1 MVYFSKEI
9 GRVRQMN
16 LEKEKGSHTT
26 MWLKDE
32 YPEDI
37 CVLGETQIHL
47 PTEGVQVPHT
57 CPKSTKSE
65 CPVQDQAKEGGAH
78 SSMFLC
84 RLLDM
89 ALLWSEGTQCYS
101 LSSQ

>member
-47 PTEGVQVPHT
+47 PTEGV
-57 CPKSTKSE
+57 
-65 CPVQDQAKEGGAH
+65 
-78 SSMFLC
+78 
-84 RLLDM
+84 
-89 ALLWSEGTQCYS
+89 
-101 LSSQ
+101 